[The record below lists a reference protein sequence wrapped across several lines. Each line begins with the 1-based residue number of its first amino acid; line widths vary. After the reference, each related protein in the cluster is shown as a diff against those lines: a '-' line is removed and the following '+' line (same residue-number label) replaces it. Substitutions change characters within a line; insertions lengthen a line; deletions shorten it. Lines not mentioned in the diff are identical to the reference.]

1 MIMDT
6 QKSEDGTLVKK
17 SINFLKQ
24 KYIKALSYP
33 IKRN

>member
-1 MIMDT
+1 MDAE
-6 QKSEDGTLVKK
+6 KSEDTTLVKK

-33 IKRN
+33 NKRN